1 MTTNITPQ
9 PTIHPLTP
17 WTAADYAPMVTF
29 SGAGKLAASGVAPL
43 VALARGYET
52 LELLQV
58 ADFAK
63 HHSLGSSNSKQH
75 SQVLAATRRGDV
87 MVLHWYRADQVA
99 TAHTAGLT
107 PVSSSLQLRPDIPRE
122 NPTTGKLVK
131 YENLTGS
138 QSVIDTNPATPAE
151 WYTSS
156 PKLLITEGV
165 LKGDSALT
173 ALLRAN
179 GVTDEQLSVKGRVS
193 REEAINRLHAIMM
206 GIPQSKQVTILSF
219 VGVGNWKGND
229 VWVSLKL
236 SGRQLLL
243 AFDGDIDSN
252 WNVWSQ
258 ANNLWGFAAGR
269 KAHLKLVDL
278 SVDADGEMVEL
289 LADTGAAKPE
299 KVGIDDFLVRH
310 GSWDDLLTRIKD
322 ELPDAPARSRYDVPV
337 GTWQVSEDGASV
349 QEYLA
354 GPPDASGHPGPAR
367 WKVQVNIGGRV
378 VAVETHRAPTE
389 EEVETAHFDENIN
402 PADIATADTCRIE
415 LKWIQDDGTLA
426 SGEVTGPAT
435 LLMYPPSEWD
445 KRHATIP
452 KSLLLHPEWPPRRG
466 SDWLSAIKANN
477 EIPAEQNVAWST
489 MGWVPVQNSE
499 VCAFI
504 SGRTVIASTDASRL
518 RTIAGV
524 NEVVLPGSA
533 KFSLPDITGQVMSE
547 EWKTQV
553 RQDLA
558 TLYEHYIDLKPWT
571 NIDIAAVVMAAGLRP
586 AIPVRCTTNLYV
598 QGPPGQGK
606 SWTVA
611 QILAFHQARKTWS
624 NKMLPGSMKDTGTS
638 IEQAIAQTNIW
649 VMDDLAPS
657 PDRRQNDLEQSKIG
671 DIIRSVHNGSSKRRS
686 GTELKARE
694 VFTPRALMITTA
706 ENEHTINSVRDRSV
720 ILNLDKGSLRNYE
733 IEFGGQPARTPVEIM
748 NDFRDNNRAPGR
760 LMRASVQAM
769 QYMAVL
775 NGWEVLLE
783 QITKI
788 KKDFEVV
795 AREVISQAKVDG
807 KSDSRHVEMAVDLM
821 LGLAPLNILADMV
834 GDDRFLNLFE
844 PTTAD
849 NLPERIARVLSV
861 SFQSQGESTPG
872 RAILAAISNLLSAG
886 RGHILNASDPT
897 IAPLTGDH
905 AGSNRALGWQADS
918 QGNFRPLG
926 ISIGVLTAAGK
937 NDPVDL
943 IMLDPTVAFDLAQRY
958 SSRTLP
964 PGSSAKM
971 VWLALWSEGLVHPVF
986 FKRGLD
992 TDGRATKIYIVDG
1005 RKRSGIPVHLDSI
1018 IGAESHPG
1026 VGLKA

>member
-1 MTTNITPQ
+1 MTTYNPPQ
-9 PTIHPLTP
+9 PIAHPLTP

-29 SGAGKLAASGVAPL
+29 SGAGKLASSGVAPL

-52 LELLQV
+52 LEQSQV
-58 ADFAK
+58 GEFAK

-99 TAHTAGLT
+99 AAHAAGLT
-107 PVSSSLQLRPDIPRE
+107 PVSSSLQLRPDFPRE

-156 PKLLITEGV
+156 PSLLITEGV

-179 GVTDEQLSVKGRVS
+179 GVSDDDLTVTGRISRTDAIARLHGLMLSVP
-193 REEAINRLHAIMM
+193 E
-206 GIPQSKQVTILSF
+206 SKRVTILSF

-229 VWVSLKL
+229 VWVSLNL

-269 KAHLKLVDL
+269 NAHVKLVDL
-278 SVDADGEMVEL
+278 SVDTDGELVEL
-289 LADTGAAKPE
+289 LANNSSAKPE
-299 KVGIDDFLVRH
+299 KVGIDDFLTRH
-310 GSWDDLLTRIKD
+310 RCWDDILTRIKD
-322 ELPDAPARSRYDVPV
+322 ELPDAPSRSRYDAPV
-337 GTWQVSEDGASV
+337 GTFAVSEDGTSV
-349 QEYLA
+349 QEYIA
-354 GPPDASGHPGPAR
+354 GPPDAAGRPGPAY

-378 VAVETHRAPTE
+378 VAVETHRAPTDQ
-389 EEVETAHFDENIN
+389 EVETAHFDDNIN

-415 LKWIQDDGTLA
+415 LKWIQDDGTPGIA
-426 SGEVTGPAT
+426 EVTGPAT

-445 KRHATIP
+445 KKHAMLP
-452 KSLLLHPEWPPRRG
+452 KNLLLHSEWPPRKG
-466 SDWLSAIKANN
+466 HEWLSAIKGNN
-477 EIPAEQNVAWST
+477 EIPVEQNVAWST
-489 MGWVPVQNSE
+489 MGWVPVENSA

-504 SGRTVIASTDASRL
+504 SGRTVIASTEADRL

-524 NEVVLPGSA
+524 NEVVLPGSS
-533 KFSLPDITGQVMSE
+533 KFSLPDITGEVMSE
-547 EWKTQV
+547 KWKAQV

-558 TLYEHYIDLKPWT
+558 SLYDHYITLAPWT

-586 AIPVRCTTNLYV
+586 AVPVRCTTNLYV

-657 PDRRQNDLEQSKIG
+657 PDKRQNDVEQSKIG

-686 GTELKARE
+686 GTELRARE

-720 ILNLDKGSLRNYE
+720 ILNLDTTSLRNDDV
-733 IEFGGQPARTPVEIM
+733 EFDGQPARSPVDIM
-748 NDFRDNNRAPGR
+748 NEFRDNNRAPGR

-769 QYMAVL
+769 QHVAVQ
-775 NGWEVLLE
+775 NGWEALLE
-783 QITKI
+783 EVEQLRKM
-788 KKDFEVV
+788 FEIS
-795 AREVISQAKVDG
+795 ARDVISQVKVDG
-807 KSDSRHVEMAVDLM
+807 KSNTRHVDMAVDLM
-821 LGLAPLNILADMV
+821 LGLVPLNILAQMV
-834 GDDRFLNLFE
+834 EDDRFLTMFE
-844 PTTAD
+844 PETED
-849 NLPERIARVLSV
+849 NLPDRIARVLSV

-872 RAILAAISNLLSAG
+872 KAVLAAISSLLSAG
-886 RGHILNASDPT
+886 RAHILSANDPT
-897 IAPLTGDH
+897 LAPLDGDH
-905 AGSNRALGWQADS
+905 AGSNRALGWQADA

-926 ISIGVLTAAGK
+926 IAIGNLTAAKK
-937 NDPVDL
+937 NTPLDL
-943 IMLDPTVAFDLAQRY
+943 IMLDPTVAFDLAQRH
-958 SSRTLP
+958 SPRSLP

-971 VWLALWSEGLVHPVF
+971 VWLSLWTEELVHPVF
-986 FKRGLD
+986 LKRGRD
-992 TDGRATKIYIVDG
+992 ADNRAAKSFSVDG
-1005 RKRSGIPVHLDSI
+1005 HKRAGIPVHLDSL
-1018 IGAESHPG
+1018 IGSTTPPE
-1026 VGLKA
+1026 VGATA

>member
-1 MTTNITPQ
+1 MTTFRTTQ
-9 PTIHPLTP
+9 PTHPLTP
-17 WTAADYAPMVTF
+17 WTASAYAPANSF
-29 SGAGKLAASGVAPL
+29 SGANKLASSGVAPL

-52 LELLQV
+52 LEQPQV
-58 ADFAK
+58 AEFAK
-63 HHSLGSSNSKQH
+63 HNSLGAANSKQH
-75 SQVLAATRRGDV
+75 AQVLAATRRGDV
-87 MVLHWYRADQVA
+87 MVVRWYRADQVA

-107 PVSSSLQLRPDIPRE
+107 PVASSLQLRPGIPRE
-122 NPTTGKLVK
+122 SPTTGKLLK
-131 YENLTGS
+131 YENLVGS

-151 WYTSS
+151 WFTSS
-156 PKLLITEGV
+156 PKILITEGV

-193 REEAINRLHAIMM
+193 RGEAINRLHSIML

-269 KAHLKLVDL
+269 KAHVKLVDL

-289 LADTGAAKPE
+289 LADTGSAKPE

-337 GTWQVSEDGASV
+337 GTWQVSEDGTSV
-349 QEYLA
+349 QEYVA
-354 GPPDASGHPGPAR
+354 GPPDASGHPGPAH

-402 PADIATADTCRIE
+402 PADFATADTCRIE
-415 LKWIQDDGTLA
+415 LKWIQDDGTVA

-445 KRHATIP
+445 KRHASIP

-477 EIPAEQNVAWST
+477 ETPAEQNVAWST
-489 MGWVPVQNSE
+489 MGWVPVENSA
-499 VCAFI
+499 VCSFI
-504 SGRTVIASTDASRL
+504 SGRTVIAPTEASRL

-524 NEVVLPGSA
+524 NEVVLPGSS
-533 KFSLPDITGQVMSE
+533 KFSLPEIEGEVMGE
-547 EWKTQV
+547 AWKAQV
-553 RQDLA
+553 REDLSS
-558 TLYEHYIDLKPWT
+558 LYEHYISLAPWT

-586 AIPVRCTTNLYV
+586 AVPLRCTTNLYV

-720 ILNLDKGSLRNYE
+720 ILSLGRGSLRDGE

-748 NDFRDNNRAPGR
+748 DEFRDNNRAPGR
-760 LMRASVQAM
+760 LMRAAVQAM
-769 QYMAVL
+769 QYAAVI

-783 QITKI
+783 QIATI
-788 KKDFEVV
+788 KKDLEVI
-795 AREVISQAKVDG
+795 ARAVISQVKVDG

-821 LGLAPLNILADMV
+821 LGLAPLNILAEMV
-834 GDDRFLNLFE
+834 EDDRFLAMFE
-844 PTTAD
+844 PETAD

-872 RAILAAISNLLSAG
+872 RAILAAISDLLSAG
-886 RGHILNASDPT
+886 RGHILNANDPT
-897 IAPLTGDH
+897 AAPLTGDH

-926 ISIGVLTAAGK
+926 TAIGVLTAAGK
-937 NDPVDL
+937 NSPMDL

-971 VWLALWSEGLVHPVF
+971 VWLALWSEALVHPIF
-986 FKRGLD
+986 FKRKLD
-992 TDGRATKIYIVDG
+992 KDGRPTKIFVVDG
-1005 RKRSGIPVHLDSI
+1005 RKRTGIPVHLDSI
-1018 IGAESHPG
+1018 IGAESLPG
-1026 VGLKA
+1026 VDLKA